1 MRRTYYLLLAI
12 RLSVEIYKVH
22 SLPYETGPGGSCKNA
37 NTEYVPE
44 GSNLCCKK
52 CLPGTRFRKQC
63 SATTETECEQCP
75 ETQYIDTYHYIRNC
89 LKCSKCNEDKGLQYF
104 QKCSKTTQA
113 RCTCQPGK
121 YCITGFKS
129 CEECMSYTSCKP
141 GHGVSRNGS
150 ADSDVKCAPCP
161 DGTFSDMLSY
171 TQPCQRHTDCKAQGS
186 VMLHPGN
193 ATSDSVCEG
202 YNPQTTIYPKTPT
215 EPETTTLQ
223 ATTVAPNTTS
233 TQKETSSK
241 PKTTFA
247 PSDEKLSHKGLGNYL
262 YVLLWSFAV
271 FGVLAVLTIVML
283 VLFKIRQRDYKINNS
298 NTDSNGNFEVVNLK
312 DPPFTSLTSIFRE
325 QQCLLTTGHHS
336 NNISQAQPSLNGYS
350 GNQENKPMPLHSTT
364 QMITY
369 QTQPSPHPSSPQ
381 SPVSPLPSSPLV
393 NFNITLN
400 VEMGNGCCSAP
411 SSLPTDSLQNNFTN
425 PPFPLGKEEECV
437 SVAQQEE
444 GKEVL
449 IAVQES
455 EHS

>member
-247 PSDEKLSHKGLGNYL
+247 PSDEKLSHKGL
-262 YVLLWSFAV
+262 
-271 FGVLAVLTIVML
+271 
-283 VLFKIRQRDYKINNS
+283 DYKINNS